1 MVMPSSPNAM
11 DNLFQNYGNAV
22 FSQNP
27 EQEKKLATYF
37 MWLRDNFNTLSKSQ
51 KNDYNVLKV
60 KQNFAVLKKKDA
72 SQLTAEERDFLR
84 KYGVNAFGGGNN
96 SMDRFMEQMSE
107 TSANVNFV
115 TSKDELP
122 RPQVS
127 SQGTT
132 GLLTK
137 VGKESGFKSGQDVYK
152 YQDYSTGETSY
163 YYVVK
168 DIQRYDSAS
177 TTFSNPL
184 ARYQKLAE
192 IVRND
197 PTTTS
202 NNINGFQFNG
212 TTGTQGKTTPA
223 KYVKVWYSAD
233 YKRLYDGEIQKQV
246 LELLNIPDMVLA
258 NYDWETIDSL
268 QDSSGSTFYEDNE
281 IIYEQY
287 FEPETK
293 IQSSISPQAANLV
306 YKIQDNLVPIH
317 VSLNNYRSEDSTVL
331 SNFGFHKSARAEIT
345 PLFPSYT
352 SNGQPRYDLELE
364 FVDAEEVLGYTV
376 YLVEEDG
383 II

>member
-1 MVMPSSPNAM
+1 MIQPSSPNSM
-11 DNLFQNYGNAV
+11 DNLLQNYGNNV

-37 MWLRDNFNTLSKSQ
+37 MWLRDNFSSLTPSQ
-51 KNDYNVLKV
+51 KNDYNILKV
-60 KQNFAVLKKKDA
+60 KQNFSVLKGKDM
-72 SQLTAEERDFLR
+72 SKLTADERDFLR
-84 KYGVNAFGGGNN
+84 KYGVTAFGSGTN
-96 SMDRFMEQMSE
+96 SMDRYLEQMSG
-107 TSANVNFV
+107 TSANINFI

-122 RPQVS
+122 RPQMS

-132 GLLTK
+132 GILSK

-152 YQDYSTGETSY
+152 YQDSVTGETSY

-168 DIQRYDSAS
+168 DIQRYDTAS
-177 TTFSNPL
+177 STFSNPL
-184 ARYQKLAE
+184 ARYQKLSE
-192 IVRND
+192 IVRKD
-197 PTTTS
+197 PVSKQVNSLTGISGTS
-202 NNINGFQFNG
+202 GAS
-212 TTGTQGKTTPA
+212 GKTTPA

-233 YKRLYDGEIQKQV
+233 YKTLYQGEISRQA
-246 LELLNIPDMVLA
+246 LELLKLPDMILA

-268 QDSSGSTFYEDNE
+268 QDSSGSTFYENNE

-287 FEPETK
+287 FEPEVK

-306 YKIQDNLVPIH
+306 YKIQDNLVPVH
-317 VSLNNYRSEDSTVL
+317 VSLNNYRSEDSTIL
-331 SNFGFHKSARAEIT
+331 SNFGFHKSSRSEIT

-364 FVDAEEVLGYTV
+364 FIDAEEVIGYTV

>member
-11 DNLFQNYGNAV
+11 DNLLQNYGNAV

-37 MWLRDNFNTLSKSQ
+37 MWLRDNFSSLTPSQ

-60 KQNFAVLKKKDA
+60 KQNFSVLKGKDM
-72 SQLTAEERDFLR
+72 SKLTADERDFLR
-84 KYGVNAFGGGNN
+84 KYGVTAFGNGTN
-96 SMDRFMEQMSE
+96 SMDRYLEQMAG
-107 TSANVNFV
+107 TSANINFI

-122 RPQVS
+122 RPQMS

-132 GLLTK
+132 GILSK

-152 YQDYSTGETSY
+152 YQDYTTGETSY

-177 TTFSNPL
+177 STFSNPL

-192 IVRND
+192 IVRKD
-197 PTTTS
+197 PKPPVTPPGGIS
-202 NNINGFQFNG
+202 G
-212 TTGTQGKTTPA
+212 TAGASGKTTPA

-233 YKRLYDGEIQKQV
+233 YKTLYEGEIKRQV

-258 NYDWETIDSL
+258 NYDWQTIDSL
-268 QDSSGSTFYEDNE
+268 QDSSGSVFYENGE
-281 IIYEQY
+281 VIYEQY

-293 IQSSISPQAANLV
+293 VQSSISPQAANLV
-306 YKIQDNLVPIH
+306 YKIQENLVPIH
-317 VSLNNYRSEDSTVL
+317 VSLNNYRSEDSTIL
-331 SNFGFHKSARAEIT
+331 RNFGFHKSARSEIT
-345 PLFPSYT
+345 PLFPSYA

-364 FVDAEEVLGYTV
+364 FVDAEEVVGYTV